1 MPQPRSVSIDAARY
15 FGLAA
20 PVRLHDTL
28 SVTVTA
34 RSFPPYLDDLQ
45 ADWVS
50 SVATPAFRLL
60 AERRGA
66 GASPGFCS
74 IGTGTG
80 LDALAAVEVL
90 GATLVGITDLHEEV
104 VASARGNILTNL
116 RDSAAIRL
124 LAGTGDLLAPLA
136 SAARDGL
143 RFDVIYENLPN
154 VPIHDDSRLAE
165 QRTSSSFVPPR
176 PESVPA
182 AVRNA
187 LLTLHYVALVQAKAF
202 LAPGGVV
209 LSMLG
214 ARVPLQSFLD
224 LSARAGY
231 RPSFLTY
238 GWKIQAEAVEMLNG
252 HAEWQRLD
260 LGPFHFYRAEDLE
273 RAFAGLTPEEAAHR
287 ALAIERDLAPHSL
300 DAETAL
306 AAYHDGVRIG
316 HTYAVL
322 HSVAE

>member
-1 MPQPRSVSIDAARY
+1 MIQPRSLSIETARY

-20 PVRLHDTL
+20 PARLHDRL
-28 SVTVTA
+28 SVTVTE

-60 AERRGA
+60 AGRRGA
-66 GASPGFCS
+66 GGSPGFCS

-80 LDALAAVEVL
+80 LDALAAIELL

-116 RDSAAIRL
+116 RDSGTIHL

-136 SAARDGL
+136 AAARDGL

-154 VPIHDDSRLAE
+154 LPIDDDSRLAE
-165 QRTSSSFVPPR
+165 RRKSSSFVPPR
-176 PESVPA
+176 PEPVPA

-187 LLTLHYVALVQAKAF
+187 LLTLHYVALVQARDF
-202 LAPGGVV
+202 LAPGGAV

-214 ARVPLQSFLD
+214 ARVPLQRFLD
-224 LSARAGY
+224 MAERAGY
-231 RPSFLTY
+231 RGSFLTY
-238 GWKIQAEAVEMLNG
+238 GWKIQAEPLEVLAG
-252 HAEWQRLD
+252 HAEWQRLG
-260 LGPFHFYRAEDLE
+260 LGPFHFYRAEDVE
-273 RAFAGLTPEEAAHR
+273 RAFAGRTPEEAALQ
-287 ALAIERDLAPHSL
+287 AQAIERGLAPHSL

-306 AAYHDGVRIG
+306 AAHHDGARIA